1 MSQKAKAVN
10 KSRDHDKYSEAAE
23 EISVPK
29 LILARHRT
37 TTSWRSRFSRS
48 WRRILDPF
56 TKQSSLNAI
65 RIFKKR
71 VCRSFA
77 LHLRKFSKNCQR
89 SQDYRSRV
97 RENRSPPGDGFLFF
111 LQNSRM
117 KVPMLPMQIILLP
130 MNPQLMWQLD
140 QRKSRSSILSPSLLR
155 VWNQC

>member
-29 LILARHRT
+29 LILAP
-37 TTSWRSRFSRS
+37 TSNHHKWKKQ
-48 WRRILDPF
+48 ILKKLKKDF
-56 TKQSSLNAI
+56 GLTKQSSLNAI

-89 SQDYRSRV
+89 PQDYRSRV

-111 LQNSRM
+111 LQNRR
-117 KVPMLPMQIILLP
+117 MQIIILP
-130 MNPQLMWQLD
+130 MNPQLM
-140 QRKSRSSILSPSLLR
+140 
-155 VWNQC
+155 